1 MNDASFGLDRETH
14 RKIAVDLF
22 NHTWELIEKERTS
35 GDDDLMI
42 SESQASLFHW
52 RFAGGNLEIAR
63 GHWIISRVYSILS
76 MPESA
81 IYHGN
86 RCLALCIENNLGDFD
101 SGFACEALARSYF
114 LKNDREEY
122 RDYLEKANG
131 YAAKIKD
138 PDDRKWLEI
147 NLRSIEKNQPA

>member
-1 MNDASFGLDRETH
+1 
-14 RKIAVDLF
+14 
-22 NHTWELIEKERTS
+22 
-35 GDDDLMI
+35 MI

-86 RCLALCIENNLGDFD
+86 RCLALCMENNLGDFD

-114 LKNDREEY
+114 LKNDQEEY
-122 RDYLEKANG
+122 REYLEMANG

-138 PDDRKWLEI
+138 PDDRKWLQI